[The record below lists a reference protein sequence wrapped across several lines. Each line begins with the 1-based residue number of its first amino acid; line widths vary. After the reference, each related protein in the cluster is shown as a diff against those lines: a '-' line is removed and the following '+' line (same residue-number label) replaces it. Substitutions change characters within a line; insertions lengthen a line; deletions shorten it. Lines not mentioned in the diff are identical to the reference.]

1 MDDITQRVESL
12 VIDASNGAVD
22 LEGLREAKGVL
33 SDAGLDSIGIVG
45 LIEGIESE
53 FVIVIDPNADSSF
66 LMCVDTI
73 VAFVRSQSV
82 MEAVR

>member
-1 MDDITQRVESL
+1 MDDIIQRVESL

-22 LEGLREAKGVL
+22 LKGLREAKGVL
-33 SDAGLDSIGIVG
+33 SEAGLDSIGIVG

-53 FVIVIDPNADSSF
+53 FAIVIDPNADSSF

-73 VAFVRSQSV
+73 AAFVRSQSIG
-82 MEAVR
+82 EAIQ